1 MFCVDGLQRLT
12 AVVDFM
18 DGKFKIFD
26 GRYDQESLLKT
37 AFSPR
42 RKHLLFQIYDVK
54 DYGDLIQFYLDLN
67 TGGVVHEESE
77 LDRVRKL
84 QQEYQAGK

>member
-18 DGKFKIFD
+18 DVKFKIFD
-26 GRYDQESLLKT
+26 GRYNETSLLKKS
-37 AFSPR
+37 FSPR
-42 RKHLLFQIYDVK
+42 RKYLLFQIYDVK

-84 QQEYQAGK
+84 QQEYQATK